1 MNTTAIIDSIARRSA
16 AKEEE
21 GDYRQDGLLYCGHC
35 GTPKQ
40 CRLAIGNQSR
50 IVGCMCA
57 CQTRRYDA
65 EERAEKDR
73 QERIRV
79 RQLRS
84 EGIQDRQLERCVFET
99 AEETENIRRCKRY
112 VERWDEARQ
121 ENTGLLFYGEP
132 DGGKTFAAACIA
144 NALMAQGIPVMVTS
158 LPRIINAGWDKSEII
173 AQLHRYPM
181 MVLDDLGV
189 ERNSGYSLETVYTV
203 IDERKKSGKPLIVTT
218 NLTLKEIKEP
228 RSMEYR
234 RIYSRVLEMC
244 VPVYFPGQ
252 SYRKREA
259 ARKMGLVR
267 EIFGGRE

>member
-1 MNTTAIIDSIARRSA
+1 
-16 AKEEE
+16 
-21 GDYRQDGLLYCGHC
+21 
-35 GTPKQ
+35 
-40 CRLAIGNQSR
+40 
-50 IVGCMCA
+50 
-57 CQTRRYDA
+57 
-65 EERAEKDR
+65 
-73 QERIRV
+73 
-79 RQLRS
+79 
-84 EGIQDRQLERCVFET
+84 
-99 AEETENIRRCKRY
+99 
-112 VERWDEARQ
+112 
-121 ENTGLLFYGEP
+121 
-132 DGGKTFAAACIA
+132 
-144 NALMAQGIPVMVTS
+144 
-158 LPRIINAGWDKSEII
+158 
-173 AQLHRYPM
+173 M

-218 NLTLKEIKEP
+218 NLTLQEIKEP